1 MEGVVIQDNY
11 DSIAVTG
18 AGFTATS
25 LTATTQVSDG
35 KLISYEPAMV
45 NNPKVNALEVW
56 KV

>member
-35 KLISYEPAMV
+35 KLISFEPAMV